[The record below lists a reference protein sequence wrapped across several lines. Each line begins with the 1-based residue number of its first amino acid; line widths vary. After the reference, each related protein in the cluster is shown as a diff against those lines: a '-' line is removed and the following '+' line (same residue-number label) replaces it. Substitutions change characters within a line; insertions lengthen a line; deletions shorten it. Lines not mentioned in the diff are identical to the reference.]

1 MREFFFVVFF
11 LLEYAGNRYKVA
23 LSVDKQDLIIAYSV
37 VKKHGAKCQRNYV
50 YFLFPVCSDVENNP
64 NLDYVRVDHR
74 HMIECICVC
83 MHVIFSSINAR
94 LSACFDG

>member
-1 MREFFFVVFF
+1 MREFF
-11 LLEYAGNRYKVA
+11 LLEFAENRYKVA

-83 MHVIFSSINAR
+83 MHVVVVFFSSINAR